1 MKRMIFKISKN
12 NNRVQLKYKRS
23 QIIEEYSLDDDTNL
37 KYLHGF
43 SFSPDNF
50 FIFIFDII
58 IIIANIYSFIFI
70 PLILATNE
78 DIRKPNTILQEII
91 KCSIDIIYIMDFI
104 ITIFRGYYDNE
115 MKIIRSNKRI
125 LIHYLKQE
133 FFMDLIEA
141 IPFHILI
148 KMNILKNT
156 SLFYG
161 YFDPK
166 LFFIKLFMFL
176 KSFKIF
182 KILKKKKN
190 LALEELHELLSKN
203 YYLESFSL
211 FIFTF
216 IIFFFFIH
224 LFICLH
230 IFFSF
235 QSFPNWMSNI
245 DVSNERF
252 LEKYITSFY
261 FLITTMT
268 TVGYGDIVCISSI
281 ERIFHIILLALGT
294 IIYLKF

>member
-1 MKRMIFKISKN
+1 M
-12 NNRVQLKYKRS
+12 
-23 QIIEEYSLDDDTNL
+23 
-37 KYLHGF
+37 
-43 SFSPDNF
+43 
-50 FIFIFDII
+50 

-70 PLILATNE
+70 PLILAKNE
-78 DIRKPNTILQEII
+78 DIRKPSTILQEVI

-141 IPFHILI
+141 IPLHILI

-190 LALEELHELLSKN
+190 IAL
-203 YYLESFSL
+203 
-211 FIFTF
+211 
-216 IIFFFFIH
+216 
-224 LFICLH
+224 
-230 IFFSF
+230 
-235 QSFPNWMSNI
+235 
-245 DVSNERF
+245 
-252 LEKYITSFY
+252 
-261 FLITTMT
+261 
-268 TVGYGDIVCISSI
+268 
-281 ERIFHIILLALGT
+281 
-294 IIYLKF
+294 